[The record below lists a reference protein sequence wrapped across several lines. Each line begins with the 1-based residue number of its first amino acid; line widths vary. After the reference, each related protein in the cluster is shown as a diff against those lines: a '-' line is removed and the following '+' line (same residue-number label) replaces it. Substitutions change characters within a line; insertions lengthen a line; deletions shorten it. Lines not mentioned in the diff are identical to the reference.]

1 MQTVAGVFA
10 RRADA
15 ARAAAGLEALGIAR
29 DRITVVEPG
38 SDARRVPTD
47 EGEQP
52 GMGATV
58 GAVVGAATGAAVG
71 LPVGAAVT
79 LLVPGVGP
87 VIASGL
93 IGAVL
98 LGVSGA
104 TVGATLE
111 ESLVTGLPRDELFV
125 YEDALRRGHSVV
137 VALLEDDHLADGAR
151 HALATTGAETIDTAR
166 ERSWLGLRPW
176 EREHYAAGRV
186 AFERDEVR
194 SGAASRRHSA
204 PPPAAATG
212 PTPCRH
218 CVLATVPTSTRRPSA
233 TAGSG
238 ARSTSIGW
246 ATGADRRPPEDFGC
260 PTWSRRALAEQC
272 YGRGK
277 RTQESARCRRARRVP
292 VIPTTCTMRSM
303 RSPERCGC

>member
-15 ARAAAGLEALGIAR
+15 ERAAAGLEASGIPR
-29 DRITVVEPG
+29 DRITLLTPG
-38 SDARRVPTD
+38 SDVRRVPTD

-52 GMGATV
+52 GIGAAV

-71 LPVGAAVT
+71 FPLGAAVT

-137 VALLEDDHLADGAR
+137 VALVEDDERVEAARRILADA
-151 HALATTGAETIDTAR
+151 GAETVDAAR
-166 ERSWLGLRPW
+166 ERWWLGLRPV
-176 EREHYAAGRV
+176 EREHYEEGPA
-186 AFERDEVR
+186 AFEHDEAR
-194 SGAASRRHSA
+194 FRRGFEAALNPDTRGHTWA
-204 PPPAAATG
+204 EAATSLRARHRADVD
-212 PTPCRH
+212 TP
-218 CVLATVPTSTRRPSA
+218 AFRRGWERGQRYQRQL
-233 TAGSG
+233 GSG
-238 ARSTSIGW
+238 IG
-246 ATGADRRPPEDFGC
+246 
-260 PTWSRRALAEQC
+260 L
-272 YGRGK
+272 K
-277 RTQESARCRRARRVP
+277 KSA
-292 VIPTTCTMRSM
+292 
-303 RSPERCGC
+303 